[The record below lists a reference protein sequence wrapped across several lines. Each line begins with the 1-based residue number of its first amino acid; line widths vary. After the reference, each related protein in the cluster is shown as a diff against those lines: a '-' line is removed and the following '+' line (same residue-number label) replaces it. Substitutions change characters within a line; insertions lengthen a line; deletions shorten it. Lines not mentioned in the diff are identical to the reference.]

1 LTSAILLSSLTA
13 LILAQAGT
21 APPAP
26 VPAPAEAASPV
37 RTTPTDG
44 FGPELKA
51 WLEATKLQD
60 QESASR
66 ALRNLQRMRA
76 ERNLTSV
83 DEVAG
88 ALSGRAE
95 VRGLEATRADSVEGL
110 TAAAA
115 FDPDSAIARVRKAG
129 AEGSTGD
136 AWSALDLAAANPLE
150 AGRLRS
156 FRLLGLLVIGALF
169 ALGFSLALLIR
180 YAAVFSHDVAEGLP
194 DALKSLSLAMAV
206 LFLALPL
213 AGLMG
218 WGYLPFW
225 WATLF
230 FIFES
235 REEKAVTV
243 VLLIG
248 LALSSFA
255 LPMITH
261 QRVVDAAAPAR
272 TLHLIANG
280 GTSAEAEELVK
291 ERLAA
296 DPTDLDWSLVSASL
310 SRRAGRFDEASAVL
324 QARANAD
331 PRFAHNAAALELN
344 KGNFAGALPGF
355 TEASEASISAR
366 DRATALYNL
375 SLVQVNTLA
384 FDASKESR
392 KKGDALDAALL
403 ARYDQLFSFDRDGS
417 SLQAP
422 PDIVPTVS
430 KIVGG
435 AVQEVALNRDNS
447 LTRLTAMALV
457 CALLIPAIMKLRGA
471 RSFSKQCP
479 KCGTTFCW
487 MCQTRS
493 TSQDVCSQCHHLF
506 VVKRGIPPAA
516 RAAKANEIT
525 RFVTIKSLLHRVSS
539 LLAPGAAHLS
549 VGHFPVG
556 IAILLVWAISA
567 GAWISVHFFAPGLIA
582 FGPVAGLLKTVF
594 AVLAALTYVAA
605 QAVKPKPFVVAAAP
619 RRVREG
625 EA

>member
-1 LTSAILLSSLTA
+1 MTSAILLSSLTS
-13 LILAQAGT
+13 LVLAQTA

-26 VPAPAEAASPV
+26 SPSPIAASSPV
-37 RTTPTDG
+37 LSTPTDG
-44 FGPELKA
+44 FGPDLKA

-60 QESASR
+60 QEAASR
-66 ALRNLQRMRA
+66 ALMNLQRMRA
-76 ERNLTSV
+76 ERNLTTV

-88 ALSGRAE
+88 AISGRAE
-95 VRGLEATRADSVEGL
+95 VRGLEATPLESVAGL
-110 TAAAA
+110 SAAAA
-115 FDPDSAIARVRKAG
+115 FEPDSAAARVRQAA
-129 AEGSTGD
+129 AEGKAGD
-136 AWSALDLAAANPLE
+136 AWSALDLAEANPLE

-235 REEKAVTV
+235 RQEKAVTGA
-243 VLLIG
+243 LLLG

-261 QRVVDAAAPAR
+261 QRAIDAATPAR
-272 TLHLIANG
+272 VLHLVANG

-296 DPTDLDWSLVSASL
+296 DPADLDWSLVSASL
-310 SRRAGRFDEASAVL
+310 SRRAGRFDEAAAVL

-344 KGNFAGALPGF
+344 KANFAGALPGF
-355 TEASEASISAR
+355 TEASEGSLSAR

-403 ARYDQLFSFDRDGS
+403 ARYDRLFSFDRDGS

-422 PDIVPTVS
+422 PDIVPPAS
-430 KIVGG
+430 KILGN
-435 AVQEVALNRDNS
+435 AIHELSFTAENS

-516 RAAKANEIT
+516 RAAKAAEIA
-525 RFVTIKSLLHRVSS
+525 RFVTLKAALHRVSS

-549 VGHFPVG
+549 VGQFAIG
-556 IAILLVWAISA
+556 IALLITWAVSA
-567 GAWISVHFFAPGLIA
+567 GAWLSLHYFSPGIVA
-582 FGPVAGLLKTVF
+582 DGPVAGLLKMVF
-594 AVLAALTYVAA
+594 AATAGLAYVAA
-605 QAVKPKPFVVAAAP
+605 QAVKPKPVVVTAP

>member
-1 LTSAILLSSLTA
+1 MTAAILLSSLTS
-13 LILAQAGT
+13 LVLAQT
-21 APPAP
+21 ATPSEAPSPAP
-26 VPAPAEAASPV
+26 MEAVAPVLS
-37 RTTPTDG
+37 TPLDG
-44 FGPELKA
+44 FGPDLKA
-51 WLEATKLQD
+51 WLEATRLQD
-60 QESASR
+60 QEAASR
-66 ALRNLQRMRA
+66 ALMNLQRMRA
-76 ERNLTSV
+76 ERNLTTV

-88 ALSGRAE
+88 AISGRSE
-95 VRGLEATRADSVEGL
+95 VRGLEATPADSVASL
-110 TAAAA
+110 TAAVG
-115 FDPDSAIARVRKAG
+115 FDPDSAAARVRRAA
-129 AEGSTGD
+129 AEGKTGD
-136 AWSALDLAAANPLE
+136 AWSALDLAAANPLQ

-169 ALGFSLALLIR
+169 AFGFSLALLIR
-180 YAAVFSHDVAEGLP
+180 YAAVFGHDVAEGLP

-235 REEKAVTV
+235 REEKAVTGA
-243 VLLIG
+243 LLLG

-255 LPMITH
+255 IPMITH
-261 QRVVDAAAPAR
+261 QRAIDAAIPAKA
-272 TLHLIANG
+272 LHLVANG
-280 GTSAEAEELVK
+280 GTSSEAEELVK
-291 ERLAA
+291 ERLAK

-310 SRRAGRFDEASAVL
+310 SRRAGRFDEAAAVL
-324 QARANAD
+324 QARLNAD

-344 KGNFAGALPGF
+344 KANFAGAIPGF
-355 TEASEASISAR
+355 TEASQGSLSAR

-384 FDASKESR
+384 FDESKESR
-392 KKGDALDAALL
+392 KKGDALDAPLL

-422 PDIVPTVS
+422 PDIVPEAS
-430 KIVGG
+430 KILG
-435 AVQEVALNRDNS
+435 AALPGLSFNADNS

-516 RAAKANEIT
+516 RAAKATEIA
-525 RFVTIKSLLHRVSS
+525 RFVTLKSLLHRVSS
-539 LLAPGAAHLS
+539 LVAPGAAHLS
-549 VGHFPVG
+549 VGQFPLG
-556 IAILLVWAISA
+556 LAILLTWAVSA
-567 GAWISVHFFAPGLIA
+567 GAWLSLHYFSPGIVSD
-582 FGPVAGLLKTVF
+582 GPVAGLLKVVF
-594 AVLAALTYVAA
+594 AAVAALAYVAA
-605 QAVKPKPFVVAAAP
+605 QAVKPKPVVVAAP